1 MIVDP
6 KAAREAM
13 EREKEQVI
21 RDKRRKRRPIFYRL
35 SRLRLRRKCVAEIK
49 DEYRTSILR
58 RKRNHL
64 KMLQE
69 GGTHTM

>member
-21 RDKRRKRRPIFYRL
+21 RDKRRKRRPFFT
-35 SRLRLRRKCVAEIK
+35 
-49 DEYRTSILR
+49 D
-58 RKRNHL
+58 
-64 KMLQE
+64 
-69 GGTHTM
+69 

>member
-21 RDKRRKRRPIFYRL
+21 RDKRRKRRPFFYRL

-64 KMLQE
+64 KMLQ

>member
-1 MIVDP
+1 MILDP

-13 EREKEQVI
+13 EREKERI
-21 RDKRRKRRPIFYRL
+21 ERDRRQKRRTIFYKL

-64 KMLQE
+64 KMLQ